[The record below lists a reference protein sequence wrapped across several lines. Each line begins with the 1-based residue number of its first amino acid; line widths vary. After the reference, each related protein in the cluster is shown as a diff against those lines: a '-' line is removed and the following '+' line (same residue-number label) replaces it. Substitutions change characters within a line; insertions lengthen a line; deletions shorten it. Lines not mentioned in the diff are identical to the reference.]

1 MVKQNGMSSS
11 QFLSRSNQLEDQ
23 IILSL
28 LRCTQFELI
37 SEWMYY
43 FKLWRS
49 LFKKLESLHVIHKRL
64 EYRFMTPLDTCFYLL
79 KLSKFSKVQIMHADL
94 MV

>member
-43 FKLWRS
+43 FKLLRS
-49 LFKKLESLHVIHKRL
+49 LFKKLESLQVKHKRL
-64 EYRFMTPLDTCFYLL
+64 EYMFMITLDTCFYLL
-79 KLSKFSKVQIMHADL
+79 KLS
-94 MV
+94 